1 MESGNSVWFF
11 YYFEVFHKKF
21 STKKKTEL
29 FSRPYKRASP
39 NITVRVDLHEATMGI
54 KENVGQVQRPV
65 LSESCSNKHDSS
77 ASCTLSSHY
86 TLV

>member
-1 MESGNSVWFF
+1 MLNRVNRVKCKNVKQIHGKWELCLIF

-29 FSRPYKRASP
+29 FSRPYKRASL

-54 KENVGQVQRPV
+54 K
-65 LSESCSNKHDSS
+65 
-77 ASCTLSSHY
+77 
-86 TLV
+86 

>member
-1 MESGNSVWFF
+1 MESGNSLIF

-29 FSRPYKRASP
+29 FSRPYKRASL

-54 KENVGQVQRPV
+54 K
-65 LSESCSNKHDSS
+65 
-77 ASCTLSSHY
+77 
-86 TLV
+86 